1 MNGKPLLEFNGDD
14 KLERERLYAAS
25 LDQLLAVEDFDFDG
39 SGTPEPSETIWTL
52 TDYQGS
58 VNSLYVSASR
68 FTRLHY
74 DDFGRPVE
82 PRGTVEYNELRNTVS
97 VGYLG
102 LEFDDAT
109 SLYLDGTRPYDA
121 TAGRY
126 FTAASFVNGIFG
138 VYAFANNTPADR
150 TVGAL
155 SNDFSGAG
163 IDNGSNWVRL
173 AGVLQAGF
181 GIVEM
186 VGGITASVGTGGLLA
201 VFGGLAVTANGA
213 DNFGA
218 GLGSIWTGQSMET
231 TLHRTVKSSATSVM
245 SAGNAERLATG
256 VDIAAGFGAGWA
268 DDVVRA
274 GAKYVEAGNSIA
286 EAGQLAARHG
296 AKFAKVQAGGIAAGT
311 AIGATIGGAQNGW
324 QGALDG
330 ALLGA
335 NVGSMAGGL
344 AANFAVS
351 CFTAGTPLVVDM
363 EGNSRPIDEI
373 EVGDFVLA
381 RSEFDPDGPL
391 ELKRVE
397 EKFVRTAVVMELVV
411 HGQSIKTTAEHPFY
425 VPLQGKFVAAGEL
438 QVGEQLVGHDG
449 KLVEIESIGST
460 GEVTTVYNLRVADF
474 HTYFVGGGLWG
485 FDVWVH
491 NATYKVAP
499 VSEATVSLRMVD
511 GMSSVEFAKKA
522 RALQEL
528 GDQGRL
534 VRAANPVARDRA
546 VTNAYR
552 QDMIRRIWAQYGTQN
567 REFANKLIDRVTRRM
582 SPDHVH
588 ELQLGG
594 ADAAS
599 NLKFLDRFTNRHVGT
614 QQIRPQLRNVPVGT
628 TIRIK
633 IE

>member
-1 MNGKPLLEFNGDD
+1 M
-14 KLERERLYAAS
+14 
-25 LDQLLAVEDFDFDG
+25 
-39 SGTPEPSETIWTL
+39 
-52 TDYQGS
+52 
-58 VNSLYVSASR
+58 
-68 FTRLHY
+68 
-74 DDFGRPVE
+74 
-82 PRGTVEYNELRNTVS
+82 
-97 VGYLG
+97 
-102 LEFDDAT
+102 
-109 SLYLDGTRPYDA
+109 
-121 TAGRY
+121 
-126 FTAASFVNGIFG
+126 
-138 VYAFANNTPADR
+138 
-150 TVGAL
+150 
-155 SNDFSGAG
+155 
-163 IDNGSNWVRL
+163 
-173 AGVLQAGF
+173 
-181 GIVEM
+181 
-186 VGGITASVGTGGLLA
+186 ASVGTGGVGA

-213 DNFGA
+213 DNIYA

-286 EAGQLAARHG
+286 VAGQLAARHG

-344 AANFAVS
+344 AANFAVA
-351 CFTAGTPLVVDM
+351 CFTAGTPLVVDR

-425 VPLQGKFVAAGEL
+425 VSAQNKFVAAGEL

-460 GEVTTVYNLRVADF
+460 DEVTTVYNLRVADF

-491 NATYKVAP
+491 NSSYLSRAIKNQVAAREDGLIDHLDPRSNSMSIALRSDLHGDHVLAKQVFKDAIADRTDAIGRNLTFSELRQVNSLMNGSENLRPMLGNFNSSKQDFLSADWQKVD
-499 VSEATVSLRMVD
+499 SATVRQV
-511 GMSSVEFAKKA
+511 KA
-522 RALQEL
+522 S
-528 GDQGRL
+528 
-534 VRAANPVARDRA
+534 
-546 VTNAYR
+546 Y
-552 QDMIRRIWAQYGTQN
+552 
-567 REFANKLIDRVTRRM
+567 FANVETIQNSVQSQLTKL
-582 SPDHVH
+582 
-588 ELQLGG
+588 
-594 ADAAS
+594 
-599 NLKFLDRFTNRHVGT
+599 
-614 QQIRPQLRNVPVGT
+614 LRS
-628 TIRIK
+628 IK
-633 IE
+633 P